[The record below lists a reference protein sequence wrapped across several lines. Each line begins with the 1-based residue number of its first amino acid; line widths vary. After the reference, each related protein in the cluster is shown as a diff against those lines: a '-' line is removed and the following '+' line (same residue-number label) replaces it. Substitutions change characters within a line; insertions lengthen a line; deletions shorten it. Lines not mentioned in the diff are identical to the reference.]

1 MFPLEPHSIATLIG
15 SLLYLAA
22 GLFTLRH
29 FRHRRQVRLMLL
41 AYLGLAFTAC
51 VLELVLHTARP
62 NHELVYRT
70 NHYWLVLSIFLY
82 MELTWQVLL
91 VRPRKELRIL
101 WLAWLALFTIVD
113 LNLLGISESTYRA
126 LNFSQPSF
134 TGAALAVG
142 WLGFTWYLFYLALKA
157 LRKPYE
163 PVTRN
168 RGYYWVLAL
177 IFIASSDFLFL
188 FDFLTLGHIL
198 RWPGVLFTATV
209 VLREFMP
216 DTRVA
221 ERIALNYLVMTTLTA
236 IVLIVGLLVTPPLF
250 DAVQVNYNAALAGMV
265 VAIFLAALLSPL
277 WVFSQKIVQ
286 RIVPPTQYDTSLVL
300 REYSQSLSN
309 ILEPDLLASAA
320 VGLVRDA
327 IEIERGYLFLVDSE
341 LDEGRQIYRLRPSK
355 GIGETLPIAGVL
367 APDSPIAAYLR
378 KQHKP
383 LRQAELEIN
392 PLFQSAPKHE
402 CKWFASLGA
411 EVYMPIYTKD
421 DWMGLIALGP
431 KTSGT
436 PYLDEDLA
444 LLATLA
450 DQTAVALQNARLVES
465 LMRLNNDFR
474 RAYAAMEQANSHLK
488 RANQQLQNLDR
499 TKSDFINIASHELR
513 TPLTIM
519 RGYNELLLEDQ
530 ALNGNAAQAKL
541 IKGIYTGITR
551 LNEIINSMLDMASID
566 TRTFELRVEMV
577 SIFQVI
583 QTVLTG
589 LSGPLKE
596 RNLNLD
602 SENLSDLPQIEGDA
616 EALRK
621 VFYHVIINAVKFTP
635 DGGSITISG
644 VPVSQ
649 GQLGLAEGGVEI
661 IVADRGIGINP
672 EYIELIFTKF
682 YQTGELAL
690 HSSGRT
696 KFKGAGPGLGLAIAK
711 GIVEAHR
718 GKIWAVSPGYDEA
731 RCPGSEFHI
740 ILPLHFPKN
749 G

>member
-15 SLLYLAA
+15 CIIYLAA
-22 GLFTLRH
+22 AILTLRH
-29 FRHRRQVRLMLL
+29 YRLRRQTSGILL
-41 AYLGLAFTAC
+41 GYLGLAFTAC
-51 VLELVLHTARP
+51 LLELIFHSAKP
-62 NHELVYRT
+62 DHELVIRI
-70 NHYWLVLSIFLY
+70 NHYWVVLSVFLFL
-82 MELTWQVLL
+82 ELTWKTLR
-91 VRPRKELRIL
+91 VRPRLLLRIL
-101 WLAWLALFTIVD
+101 WLVWLAVFILIDF
-113 LNLLGISESTYRA
+113 NLLGISENTYRA
-126 LNFSQPSF
+126 LNFSQPNM
-134 TGAALAVG
+134 TGASLSVG
-142 WLGFTWYLFYLALKA
+142 WLGFIWYVFYLALKA

-188 FDFLTLGHIL
+188 FDVLTLGHIL
-198 RWPGVLFTATV
+198 RWPGVLFAAAV
-209 VLREFMP
+209 VIREFMP
-216 DTRVA
+216 DTRVV

-236 IVLIVGLLVTPPLF
+236 SVLIVGLLLTPPLF
-250 DAVQVNYNAALAGMV
+250 DAVQANYNAALAGMV

-341 LDEGRQIYRLRPSK
+341 QVEGKQIYRLRPSK
-355 GIGETLPIAGVL
+355 GIGDTLPIAGAL
-367 APDSPIAAYLR
+367 TADSPITAYLR

-383 LRQAELEIN
+383 LRQTELELN
-392 PLFQSAPKHE
+392 PIFQSAPKKE
-402 CKWFASLGA
+402 SAWFASLGA

-499 TKSDFINIASHELR
+499 TKSDFINVASHELR

-519 RGYNELLLEDQ
+519 RGYNELLLEDEQ
-530 ALNGNAAQAKL
+530 LNANVTQAKL
-541 IKGIYTGITR
+541 VKGIYTGITR
-551 LNEIINSMLDMASID
+551 LHEIINSMLDMASID
-566 TRTFELRVEMV
+566 TRTFELRVELV

-589 LSGPLKE
+589 LSAPLKE
-596 RNLNLD
+596 RNLHLD
-602 SENLSDLPQIEGDA
+602 SENLSDLPQIEGDPD
-616 EALRK
+616 ALRK
-621 VFYHVIINAVKFTP
+621 VFYHVIINAIKFTP

-644 VPVSQ
+644 VPVSP

-661 IVADRGIGINP
+661 IVADRGIGIDA
-672 EYIELIFTKF
+672 EYMELIFTKF
-682 YQTGELAL
+682 YQTGEIAL

-718 GKIWAVSPGYDEA
+718 GRIWAESSGYDEQ
-731 RCPGSEFHI
+731 RCPGSAFHI